1 MALPS
6 CSEFFFREGQMRAV
20 TKRAV
25 NSPGGPS
32 SDPVHH
38 GC

>member
-20 TKRAV
+20 TKQAV